1 MLRRIRVD
9 RAVAGVALVALT
21 ALAAAASADM
31 MAPDVLV
38 KKVTL
43 EVVGIIQND
52 KDMRNGNRRKII
64 DLIEAKVLPHFD
76 FGSMTATAVG
86 LGWRKATPEQRARL
100 TEEFKT
106 LLVRTYASALA
117 AYSDQR
123 FDFRPLHA
131 RPSDTDVTVQVR
143 VIQAGAQPLSIDYGM
158 EKTSSGWKVYDVSVG
173 GVSLVANYRTEF
185 GNLVR
190 AEGIDGLIRNLHAKN
205 ESLEQSGKQGAK

>member
-1 MLRRIRVD
+1 MPRRIEW
-9 RAVAGVALVALT
+9 ALAFLALLALT
-21 ALAAAASADM
+21 VLAAPARADM
-31 MAPDVLV
+31 TAPDVLV

-43 EVVGIIQND
+43 EVVGIIKHD
-52 KDMRNGNRRKII
+52 KEIRSGDRRKLI

-76 FGSMTATAVG
+76 FQTMTATAVG
-86 LGWRKATPEQRARL
+86 PGWRKATPGQRARL

-123 FDFRPLHA
+123 FDFLPLHA

-143 VIQAGAQPLSIDYGM
+143 VIQSGAQPISIDYAM

-185 GNLVR
+185 GNIVR
-190 AEGIDGLIRNLHAKN
+190 AEGVDGLIRKLHAKN
-205 ESLEQSGKQGAK
+205 ESLEQSGKQGGK